1 MSCINDQQQVSMET
15 TNTTPASPV
24 SFPLSP
30 NSSEFLYGSKGY
42 LKRASPDMLNKVM
55 SNSSMSVRSAF
66 LQDCERR
73 RKSKGV
79 AFASSAEKEVDYGY
93 GETDKEVD
101 YGYGEDIV
109 PPPTKKR
116 RYERRNSKTPRMLMA
131 MNASLATLDFL
142 NDDKDD
148 SLFKTSSTN
157 GDDDGAFD
165 GGLQIAEELVKQLQ
179 TRRRRTALS
188 PSARSA

>member
-1 MSCINDQQQVSMET
+1 MSCINDQQQVSVEK
-15 TNTTPASPV
+15 TNTRAKSPV

-30 NSSEFLYGSKGY
+30 KSSEFLYGSKGY
-42 LKRASPDMLNKVM
+42 LSKASPDMLNKMM
-55 SNSSMSVRSAF
+55 SGSSALSVRSAF

-79 AFASSAEKEVDYGY
+79 SFGEPQKEEQEVDYGY
-93 GETDKEVD
+93 GNTEETPD

-131 MNASLATLDFL
+131 MNASLASLDFL
-142 NDDKDD
+142 NDDTDD
-148 SLFKTSSTN
+148 LFKTS
-157 GDDDGAFD
+157 GDDVAFD
-165 GGLQIAEELVKQLQ
+165 GGLQIAEDLVKHLQ
-179 TRRRRTALS
+179 NRRGRRSALS
-188 PSARSA
+188 T